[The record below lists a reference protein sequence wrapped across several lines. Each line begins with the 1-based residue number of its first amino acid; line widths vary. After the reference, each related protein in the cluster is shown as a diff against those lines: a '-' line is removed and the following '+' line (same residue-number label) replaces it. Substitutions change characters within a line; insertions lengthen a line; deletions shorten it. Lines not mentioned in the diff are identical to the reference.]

1 MAVFGATGRTGR
13 LVVDELFRMGC
24 TKVVA
29 PVRNASKAAE
39 VLTEDERLVIL
50 PSDDEAIRVAC
61 SQASAAVWCAEGEG
75 VAAVGAAL
83 AEQGPREDGLPRVVM
98 CSSAAVTRPTW
109 SDARKQRFP
118 GAADIPI
125 VRLNPGDILGGKRTA
140 EDLLRK
146 SGSSYAIVRPT
157 GLKDDAEWPAGR
169 PILSQG
175 DVAVG
180 RITRSDVASLLVQ
193 LLREPEAAGKTFE
206 AVSVAGYPKPRDGYG
221 QALARLR
228 PDGARGPGPL
238 GRLRALLAGVP
249 AADAATYGLMQQL
262 LPGEGQ
268 DSAGIAMG
276 QTYEQQDRGEEGR
289 LGQRGEERVPQ
300 EFSR

>member
-1 MAVFGATGRTGR
+1 
-13 LVVDELFRMGC
+13 
-24 TKVVA
+24 
-29 PVRNASKAAE
+29 
-39 VLTEDERLVIL
+39 
-50 PSDDEAIRVAC
+50 DD
-61 SQASAAVWCAEGEG
+61 G
-75 VAAVGAAL
+75 
-83 AEQGPREDGLPRVVM
+83 
-98 CSSAAVTRPTW
+98 
-109 SDARKQRFP
+109 
-118 GAADIPI
+118 
-125 VRLNPGDILGGKRTA
+125 
-140 EDLLRK
+140 
-146 SGSSYAIVRPT
+146 
-157 GLKDDAEWPAGR
+157 EWPAGR

-180 RITRSDVASLLVQ
+180 RITRGDVASLLVQ
-193 LLREPEAAGKTFE
+193 MLREPEATGKTFE
-206 AVSVAGYPKPRDGYG
+206 AVSVAGYPKPREGYG

-238 GRLRALLAGVP
+238 GRLRALLRGVD

-300 EFSR
+300 GFAR